1 MKFTEEELR
10 KLWLMLASVEMGGP
24 LPGADS
30 GRFTR
35 RQNQYEHSLIDE
47 YRTPTVHDRQLLQAL
62 QVQMKALQQG
72 LGRDQTYDSTGYD
85 GFNVGGV
92 TAGTM
97 EFEDAED
104 VL

>member
-1 MKFTEEELR
+1 MMA
-10 KLWLMLASVEMGGP
+10 LMWEV
-24 LPGADS
+24 
-30 GRFTR
+30 
-35 RQNQYEHSLIDE
+35 
-47 YRTPTVHDRQLLQAL
+47 LLQIL
-62 QVQMKALQQG
+62 QAQIEALQQG